1 VKPKRTIKAND
12 VWHTPRSYR
21 RVVYLYG
28 PEGRRAVSY
37 ETCRGSYRRCLLSTF
52 RRWVRERKARRGQ
65 RHRRR
70 TLALA

>member
-1 VKPKRTIKAND
+1 MKRTIKAND
-12 VWHTPRSYR
+12 VWHTKRSYR

-37 ETCRGSYRRCLLSTF
+37 ETCRGSYRRCLLATF
-52 RRWVRERKARRGQ
+52 RRWERKARRGQ